1 MLPARIPQ
9 RFARSAIDAQI
20 ESARTPP
27 YCRSA
32 IPTCLKEIGLTNE
45 RKYREDEV
53 SEIFAHATSA
63 DGADGASLP
72 ALADQEGLTLEQLQ
86 EVGQEVGL
94 SAERVAAAAATLDAR
109 LEPLPQRTSL
119 GIPVSVGRVVE
130 LPRAATDRE
139 WQVVLAELRTTFG
152 ARGRVDPHGDT
163 RVWSNGNLHAFLGP
177 TETGHRLVLGTHKD
191 GVGLITAIG
200 STGLA
205 IGLVLLATSGLD
217 AATFGATFETLIPAL
232 FALAGGG
239 FVAGNFLRLKRWAG
253 ERERQME
260 HIADK
265 VRALLAAPPAEND
278 TQA

>member
-1 MLPARIPQ
+1 M
-9 RFARSAIDAQI
+9 SAILALL
-20 ESARTPP
+20 S
-27 YCRSA
+27 
-32 IPTCLKEIGLTNE
+32 EISLTNE

-53 SEIFAHATSA
+53 SDIFALAS
-63 DGADGASLP
+63 GADGTSLP
-72 ALADQEGLTLEQLQ
+72 APADQEGLTLAELQ
-86 EVGQEVGL
+86 EVGREVGL
-94 SAERVAAAAATLDAR
+94 SPERVAAAVATVGAR
-109 LEPLPQRTSL
+109 LEPLRRRTSL

-177 TETGHRLVLGTHKD
+177 TETGHRLVLGTHKN

-205 IGLVLLATSGLD
+205 IGLLLLVTSGLD

-232 FALAGGG
+232 LALGGG
-239 FVAGNFLRLKRWAG
+239 GMITGNFLRLRRWADK
-253 ERERQME
+253 RERQME

-265 VRALLAAPPAEND
+265 VRALLTAPPAEEEGPES
-278 TQA
+278 